1 MSLPDGYLNYPH
13 RSHGMDH
20 ERYDWSMLVKRKPV
34 TWPAGARVALW
45 ITVALEWFP
54 LDMSSTPFRI
64 PGGMARAYPDYWDYT
79 LRDYGNRVGVFR
91 IMQVLDKLGIK
102 ASAAFNSALAER
114 HPFLLEQVT
123 KRGWEII
130 AHGVDMGHP
139 HYGGMP
145 REEEEALVAKS
156 IETLRQASGQA
167 VRGWWSPIKSQS
179 ENTADLAAAQG
190 IDYICDWV
198 NDDMPYLFRTSAG
211 AIHCMPHPFEQDDQQ
226 MLITCRQSEAEFVAQ
241 VHDQF
246 RCLDEEAREQ
256 GGRIMALC
264 LHPWVSGQP
273 YRIKALEAALAPI
286 VASEATWVAT
296 GAEIL
301 DAFTANDD

>member
-1 MSLPDGYLNYPH
+1 MSLPDDYLTYPH

-34 TWPAGARVALW
+34 TWPGGARVALW

-54 LDMSSTPFRI
+54 LDMTATPFRV
-64 PGGMARAYPDYWDYT
+64 PGGMSRPYPDYWDYT
-79 LRDYGNRVGVFR
+79 SRDYGNRVGVFR
-91 IMQVLDKLGIK
+91 IMKLLDELGIT

-114 HPFLLEQVT
+114 HPFLVEQVN

-139 HYGGMP
+139 HYGGMA
-145 REEEEALVAKS
+145 RGQEQELIASAL
-156 IETLRQASGQA
+156 ETLRQASGQA
-167 VRGWWSPIKSQS
+167 VRGWLSPLKSQS
-179 ENTADLAAAQG
+179 ENTAELAAAQG
-190 IDYICDWV
+190 LDYICDWV
-198 NDDMPYLFRTSAG
+198 NDDMPYPLATAAG
-211 AIHCMPHPFEQDDQQ
+211 TIHNMPHPFEQDDQQ
-226 MLITCRQSEAEFVAQ
+226 MMITCRQSETEFVAQ

-246 RCLDEEAREQ
+246 HCLDREAREQ
-256 GGRIMALC
+256 GGRIMALS

-286 VASEATWVAT
+286 VASDSVWVAT

-301 DAFTANDD
+301 DAFTAQGN